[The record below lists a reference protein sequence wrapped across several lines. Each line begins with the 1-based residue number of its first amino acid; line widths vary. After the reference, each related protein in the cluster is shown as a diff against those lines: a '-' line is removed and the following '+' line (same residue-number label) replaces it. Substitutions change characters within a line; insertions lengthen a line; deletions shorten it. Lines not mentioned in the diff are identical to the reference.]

1 MFFSFFIFTY
11 SCCCF
16 FCILIICCS
25 LSRSGI
31 ISILLWFITII
42 TFFCWWC
49 WVSPLPVGGVVG
61 FSPPPVGGVVG
72 FPSPVS
78 LSSFFFVISI
88 AYFANSFS
96 DGPTYEI
103 FPSFFIYFC
112 AFGEESNV
120 VFNLSA
126 TIGLNV
132 QF

>member
-1 MFFSFFIFTY
+1 MFPSCFGSLPLLPSSVGGVVGFSP
-11 SCCCF
+11 
-16 FCILIICCS
+16 
-25 LSRSGI
+25 
-31 ISILLWFITII
+31 
-42 TFFCWWC
+42 
-49 WVSPLPVGGVVG
+49 SPFGGVVG

>member
-1 MFFSFFIFTY
+1 MFP
-11 SCCCF
+11 SCF
-16 FCILIICCS
+16 GS
-25 LSRSGI
+25 LP
-31 ISILLWFITII
+31 LLPSSVGGVGF
-42 TFFCWWC
+42 
-49 WVSPLPVGGVVG
+49 SPLPVGGVVW

-72 FPSPVS
+72 FSPSPFGGVVGFSPPVS

-88 AYFANSFS
+88 AYLANSFS
-96 DGPTYEI
+96 DGPTYDM